1 MTRMRIILA
10 VIFISGILAAGARA
24 EDGDILFQV
33 STIDALLEGVYDGD
47 VTFSELEGH
56 GDFGVGTVNAL
67 DGEMIALDGRF
78 YQIRT
83 DGKVYPIEG
92 GEKTPFAAVTFFEAD
107 RTEEIGGIDGIEEMG
122 RVLDGIFPSRNIF
135 YAIRIDGEF
144 DYIKT
149 RSVPRQKKPYPP
161 LADVVEEQTIFEFRE
176 VKGTI
181 VGFWCPEYVKGIG
194 VPEYHLHFITGDRSA
209 GGHLL
214 DCRVKEAVCEIDD
227 TGRFYMALPGTT
239 DFLKT
244 DLSGERAGA
253 LKKVEK

>member
-1 MTRMRIILA
+1 MTLA
-10 VIFISGILAAGARA
+10 AIFIAGILAAGAGA
-24 EDGDILFQV
+24 EDGDVLFQA

-47 VTFSELEGH
+47 VTFSELGEH
-56 GDFGVGTVNAL
+56 GDFGIGTVNAL
-67 DGEMIALDGRF
+67 DGEMIALDGQF

-83 DGKVYPIEG
+83 DGKVYPVE
-92 GEKTPFAAVTFFEAD
+92 EEKKTPFAAVTFFGAD
-107 RTEEIGGIDGIEEMG
+107 RTEEIRDIGGIEELE
-122 RVLDGIFPSRNIF
+122 RVLDGMLPSRNIF

-149 RSVPRQKKPYPP
+149 RSVPRQERPYPP
-161 LADVVEEQTIFEFRE
+161 LADVVKEQTVFELRG

-181 VGFWCPEYVKGIG
+181 AGFWCPAYVKGIG
-194 VPEYHLHFITGDRSA
+194 VPEYHLHFIAADRSA

-214 DCRVKEAVCEIDD
+214 DCRVKEAVCGIDD
-227 TGRFYMALPGTT
+227 TGRFYMALPGTV

-244 DLSGERAGA
+244 DLSGERSGA